1 MLRSFCLILHW
12 SLIKKA
18 SETYTLYNLPK
29 GQIWFNDVNNKCSG
43 CSRPPLILPV
53 FSASIPPSCFNL
65 ELQVSTPI
73 VCSSSA
79 WMVKFEAVLPF
90 WPAEITW
97 ELTFCPQHFQASQN
111 DERCVQIQRM
121 ENVWASLI
129 TVLDLAAR
137 IERMLHVHNVG
148 CLTKQRKTQRGE
160 ISSAPGLTSHAE
172 TLLNC
177 NH

>member
-1 MLRSFCLILHW
+1 MKSEIWHAIEEPCKAMDSRIYLGLNAKVFLSNTIYQT
-12 SLIKKA
+12 A

-53 FSASIPPSCFNL
+53 FSANIPPSCFNL

-97 ELTFCPQHFQASQN
+97 QLTFCPQHFQASQN

-121 ENVWASLI
+121 ENV
-129 TVLDLAAR
+129 
-137 IERMLHVHNVG
+137 
-148 CLTKQRKTQRGE
+148 
-160 ISSAPGLTSHAE
+160 
-172 TLLNC
+172 
-177 NH
+177 